1 MYNCTAIVN
10 AEFYQSHGRV
20 TVCTNGHL
28 LKMGWNAKLLIFL
41 GVSSWKKAVPLLKNY
56 GRYDMA
62 KLWLITVPELKRPH
76 HPWNRFILVW
86 VCNQIVQWTEKF
98 QFLITHN
105 SSVMKQCTKI
115 QSLYMCSEHLS
126 KYSFSCCQRLL
137 RLIKTNKPVQL
148 SCVYYH
154 PHSNL
159 FLAI

>member
-1 MYNCTAIVN
+1 MGHVVAVWRGIRSTFAKYLPYTTKAFFKGYTAIVN

-28 LKMGWNAKLLIFL
+28 LKMDWNAKLLIFL
-41 GVSSWKKAVPLLKNY
+41 GGSSWKKAVPLLKNY

-86 VCNQIVQWTEKF
+86 VCKQIVQWTEKF

-105 SSVMKQCTKI
+105 SSVCCTHTQCLCNCCCWCIGI
-115 QSLYMCSEHLS
+115 Q
-126 KYSFSCCQRLL
+126 KDATIF
-137 RLIKTNKPVQL
+137 
-148 SCVYYH
+148 
-154 PHSNL
+154 
-159 FLAI
+159 A